1 MRDKELYTQ
10 ILGIQRPWKVVK
22 VELDREAH
30 QVEVYLERGKHPP
43 LQCPKCG
50 ESCSGYDSLPRRWRH
65 LDTCQ
70 FETILIAD
78 VPRCDCKKHGVHQI
92 RVPWSDPGSH
102 FTALFEALVID
113 WLLES
118 TISATARLLGLS
130 WDEVDT
136 IMQHAVVRGRSR
148 KEQEVPTRIGV
159 DETSFRKR
167 HQYVTVVSDLDEGT
181 VEYVSDNHT
190 RQSLDGFFEA
200 FEREQLEQIE
210 AVSMD
215 MWAPYIRSVR
225 DNVPDGNS
233 KICFDKF
240 HVAKHLGDSVDK
252 VRRQEN
258 RALVK
263 QGDSRL
269 KGSRYL
275 WLQNPKNI
283 SLGRWYA
290 FGALRNSALKTARAW
305 AIKDVAMS
313 LWNYVRRPWAEKA
326 WRRWLSWA
334 SRSRLRPM
342 VQVSRTIRR
351 HLDGVLNAVVSKVT
365 NAMAEGINS
374 KIQQVKKRARGF
386 RNRDRFRNAIYF
398 YCGGLDLYPEPCYLS
413 ED

>member
-1 MRDKELYTQ
+1 
-10 ILGIQRPWKVVK
+10 
-22 VELDREAH
+22 
-30 QVEVYLERGKHPP
+30 
-43 LQCPKCG
+43 
-50 ESCSGYDSLPRRWRH
+50 
-65 LDTCQ
+65 
-70 FETILIAD
+70 
-78 VPRCDCKKHGVHQI
+78 
-92 RVPWSDPGSH
+92 
-102 FTALFEALVID
+102 
-113 WLLES
+113 
-118 TISATARLLGLS
+118 
-130 WDEVDT
+130 
-136 IMQHAVVRGRSR
+136 MQHAVVRGRSR

-386 RNRDRFRNAIYF
+386 RNRDRFSPGAR
-398 YCGGLDLYPEPCYLS
+398 
-413 ED
+413 